1 MAYIDQLHTSISEIE
16 IGNGNGSLCEEA
28 IWNLCEEVTLSLC
41 EEVTWSLFEE
51 VISSLCEEV
60 TWSHGDLCYENESD
74 CESDGDLCYESES
87 ESESGDDDLC
97 YGFDRDRD
105 RRHHHH

>member
-28 IWNLCEEVTLSLC
+28 IWNLCEEVTL
-41 EEVTWSLFEE
+41 
-51 VISSLCEEV
+51 SLCEEV